1 MNPSSASMSN
11 KLLLLTGGQA
21 DKIEGKLFNSSSSEI
36 TSFFALNAFI
46 NLFATQMSTKWQNK
60 KNMIVFD
67 IFDNLF
73 SIWGAQWIYFGTW
86 CHKKLFTPFTKVSL
100 KTAYF
105 FRTLCV
111 KK

>member
-21 DKIEGKLFNSSSSEI
+21 DKIEGELLV
-36 TSFFALNAFI
+36 FFALNAFI
-46 NLFATQMSTKWQNK
+46 NLFATQMSTKWQTK
-60 KNMIVFD
+60 KTMIVFD

-86 CHKKLFTPFTKVSL
+86 CHKKLFSTLTKVSL

-105 FRTLCV
+105 FRTLRV